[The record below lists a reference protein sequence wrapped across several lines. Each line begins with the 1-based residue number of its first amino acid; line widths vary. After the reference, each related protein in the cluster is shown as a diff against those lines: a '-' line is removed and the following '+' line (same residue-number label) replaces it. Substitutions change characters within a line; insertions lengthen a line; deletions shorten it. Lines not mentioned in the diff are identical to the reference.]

1 MTMSL
6 RTKILLAILISAG
19 TLWLISPL
27 AFWIT
32 VSTVFTPLL
41 WWGSFSLGS
50 SKKDPE
56 DRA

>member
-1 MTMSL
+1 MSL